1 LSTQLVRSEILR
13 FLSSSDPEVV
23 SIRGA
28 WGVGKTYAW
37 RFYFR
42 EAQGATGGIALT
54 RYAYVSLFG
63 INSLE
68 QLKHAIFES
77 TVKTSDL
84 TGRPSFATVGESIS
98 TIEKIGRKGAQVVRQ
113 LPGAGTFADLLNSSY
128 FLSVR
133 NHIICIDDLER
144 KGSGLS
150 LTDVL
155 GLVSFLKEER
165 NCKVLMLLNSSE
177 LPSSDG
183 NAFDLFLE
191 KVVDRSLEF
200 SPTPEECAKIA
211 FDEDDE
217 ISSEVSRHVVSLGIS
232 NIRVIRK
239 IESIARQLND
249 ALKEY
254 DKEVFRRTLQST
266 VVLAWA
272 YLQPTVAPNL
282 EYLTTKKAEG
292 FFGLSEEKHW
302 SPEEAN
308 WNTLLDA
315 YGYRRTDEFDLVLLK
330 CVQRGYF
337 DHETLDGHAKPMH
350 DEIFAGNAVNL
361 MDKALRLFYGSFSM
375 DEVAVLDAIDKE
387 FRQQAQYVNLNTL
400 NTIVGLFKGL
410 GRLQQASEL
419 IDFYV
424 THRDQ
429 GKDGWDLERA
439 YGVDGLDADVRRAF
453 QKKYLSF
460 PTEIPDTEGLLRALV
475 AQKGFDDEIATALA
489 GTTVE
494 EYYNVFKTTA
504 EIPIFLS
511 TIFSFR
517 RIINP
522 TPEMIRIM
530 ERATQAL
537 RRLGLESRINALR
550 VARYGVDLNA
560 EAPKINAPAIEPRE
574 ETEGRS

>member
-1 LSTQLVRSEILR
+1 MSTQLIRSEILR
-13 FLSSSDPEVV
+13 FLSSPDPEVV

-37 RFYFR
+37 RVYFR
-42 EAQGATGGIALT
+42 EAQGATGGIALA

-84 TGRPSFATVGESIS
+84 TGRPSFATVSESIS
-98 TIEKIGRKGAQVVRQ
+98 TIEKLGRRGAQVVRQ
-113 LPGAGTFADLLNSSY
+113 LPGAGTFSDLLNSSY

-165 NCKVLMLLNSSE
+165 NCKVIILLNSSE
-177 LPSSDG
+177 LLGSDG
-183 NAFDLFLE
+183 NAFDIFLE

-217 ISSEVSRHVVSLGIS
+217 ISKEVSRHVVSLGIS
-232 NIRVIRK
+232 NIRVMRK

-249 ALKEY
+249 ALREY
-254 DKEVFRRTLQST
+254 DKEVFRRTLHST

-292 FFGLSEEKHW
+292 LFRLSEEKQW
-302 SPEEAN
+302 TPEEAN

-337 DHETLDGHAKPMH
+337 DHETLDGHAKAMPCRR
-350 DEIFAGNAVNL
+350 G
-361 MDKALRLFYGSFSM
+361 RR
-375 DEVAVLDAIDKE
+375 
-387 FRQQAQYVNLNTL
+387 RQCRQA
-400 NTIVGLFKGL
+400 
-410 GRLQQASEL
+410 
-419 IDFYV
+419 
-424 THRDQ
+424 
-429 GKDGWDLERA
+429 
-439 YGVDGLDADVRRAF
+439 
-453 QKKYLSF
+453 
-460 PTEIPDTEGLLRALV
+460 
-475 AQKGFDDEIATALA
+475 
-489 GTTVE
+489 
-494 EYYNVFKTTA
+494 
-504 EIPIFLS
+504 
-511 TIFSFR
+511 
-517 RIINP
+517 
-522 TPEMIRIM
+522 
-530 ERATQAL
+530 
-537 RRLGLESRINALR
+537 
-550 VARYGVDLNA
+550 
-560 EAPKINAPAIEPRE
+560 
-574 ETEGRS
+574 